1 MSGPKCD
8 FFVLN
13 EEEVERQR
21 REQEARLQEIQRK
34 RQLEEQRKKRQQEEQ
49 RKKIVKKETDE
60 TLALLQEISVDS
72 KKKEFDEVYCE
83 YSAVAEL
90 AGKEAECFVYSEE
103 KASFFIDTMKHA
115 MDDWKKE
122 DMEHQCAKRVNEIID
137 ETIEEMGYELIGE
150 KESTNHT
157 QTSAKIYQY
166 DEDTAISVIESDGQ
180 FTMEV
185 VAVDSVDRTVTQ
197 EEGVQLESSMVAF
210 CKDYEQLMQRLA
222 AKNVCNTKN
231 VLHLPPNKMY
241 ARVVN
246 ASSYQKK
253 RKKKAY
259 SEDYTKET
267 EWKMQYGKKEF

>member
-21 REQEARLQEIQRK
+21 REQEARLQAIQRK
-34 RQLEEQRKKRQQEEQ
+34 RQEEDERKIRQQEER

-60 TLALLQEISVDS
+60 TLELLKAMSLDS
-72 KKKEFDEVYCE
+72 QKKEFDEVYYE

-90 AGKEAECFVYSEE
+90 VGKEAECFVYSKEN
-103 KASFFIDTMKHA
+103 AATFIDTMKHA
-115 MDDWKKE
+115 MDNWKKE

-150 KESTNHT
+150 KKSSDHA

-185 VAVDSVDRTVTQ
+185 VAVDTVDRTVTQ
-197 EEGVQLESSMVAF
+197 EEGVQLESSMGEF
-210 CKDYEQLMQRLA
+210 CKDYEQLKQKLA

-231 VLHLPPNKMY
+231 VFHLPPNKMY
-241 ARVVN
+241 ARVLN
-246 ASSYQKK
+246 TSSYQKK
-253 RKKKAY
+253 RKKKVY

-267 EWKMQYGKKEF
+267 EWKAQYGQKKL

>member
-13 EEEVERQR
+13 EEEVGRQR
-21 REQEARLQEIQRK
+21 REQEARLQAIQR
-34 RQLEEQRKKRQQEEQ
+34 KRQQEEQ
-49 RKKIVKKETDE
+49 RKIRQQEERRKKIVKNETDE
-60 TLALLQEISVDS
+60 TLELLQAISVDS

-103 KASFFIDTMKHA
+103 KASSFIDTMKHA

-122 DMEHQCAKRVNEIID
+122 DLEHQCAKRVNEIID

-150 KESTNHT
+150 KKSTNHT

-166 DEDTAISVIESDGQ
+166 DEDTVISVIESDGQ

-185 VAVDSVDRTVTQ
+185 VAVDSVDRAVTQ
-197 EEGVQLESSMVAF
+197 EEGVQLESSMVEF
-210 CKDYEQLMQRLA
+210 CKDYEQFMQRLA

-253 RKKKAY
+253 RKKKVY